1 MKEAGEMLEIVKEEE
16 SESNAWLNYYL
27 LGRNNV
33 LIIILKENDRLANT
47 KISKFF
53 PFWNGLRR
61 NAAVGHA
68 WRHHG
73 ASIREAIQLS

>member
-33 LIIILKENDRLANT
+33 LIIILKENDRLAKT
-47 KISKFF
+47 EISELV
-53 PFWNGLRR
+53 PFWNGFRR
-61 NAAVGHA
+61 HAAVGHA

-73 ASIREAIQLS
+73 TSIR